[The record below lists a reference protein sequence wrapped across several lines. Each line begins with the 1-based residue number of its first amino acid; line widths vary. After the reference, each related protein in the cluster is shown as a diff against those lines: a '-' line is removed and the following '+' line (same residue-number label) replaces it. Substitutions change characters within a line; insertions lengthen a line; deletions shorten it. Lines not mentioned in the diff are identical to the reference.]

1 MRLLWLCIGWV
12 SVGLGVIGAA
22 LPVVPTV
29 PFLLVAAW
37 AFSRSSPELRERIRN
52 HPKYGEPIRA
62 WQERG
67 VISVIAKIWA
77 VVAMSAGVCL
87 TWYLGMEPQIV
98 AIQATICALV
108 AIFVLSRPS
117 R

>member
-1 MRLLWLCIGWV
+1 MRLLWLCIGWMSV
-12 SVGLGVIGAA
+12 SLGVIGAA

-29 PFLLVAAW
+29 PFLLLAAW
-37 AFSRSSPELRERIRN
+37 AFSRSSPELRERIRS
-52 HPKYGEPIRA
+52 HPKYGPSIRA

-67 VISVIAKIWA
+67 VISVVAKTWA

-87 TWYLGMEPQIV
+87 TWYLGMEPWIV
-98 AIQATICALV
+98 ATQATVCSLV
-108 AIFVLSRPS
+108 AIFVVSRPS